1 MGKYKLILNVFL
13 FLILLSACK
22 NSMLDQSPQNQ
33 YSEATVWN
41 DINLADLYLN
51 DIYHGIRTGFDGEN
65 MLSCI
70 TDETHQTF
78 THGAEIYVEGNINAD
93 NVSPW
98 DGGEYSLPLNWDAC
112 FLNIQ
117 KVNVFLS
124 KIDGVVD
131 AYPTSEQAGI
141 KAQADI
147 KKGEALFLRA
157 YYYTQLARLYGGV
170 PIMKEPNS
178 LGDNFEL
185 ITRATFEETVKFIS
199 DDCDAAAA
207 LLLTK
212 DQMPMGRATKGAAL
226 ALKSRMLLFAASDL
240 SADGKADNDLVGYTA
255 PNRTALWTAAKNAAK
270 DVMDLGYYKL
280 DDFGAPDQNAVATNY
295 FNFFKAKDLSSNEII
310 WGKLYVNLTGNQNM
324 ANAYYGPN
332 SWVYQTNDAPTQNLV
347 DAYQMKNGS
356 DFFDHFTLGADGYY
370 KNTSSKFMNV
380 NPYYNRDPRFYGTIL
395 YDSAFWR
402 NRFVSGGLANKDPLG
417 RYDRRTIYAI
427 TGTDTIKTFGFD
439 THQGPVNSM
448 NAGYT
453 GYCMK
458 KMLDDT
464 QSETQ
469 IANTNVW
476 IEFRYAEVLLN
487 YAEACIELGEIDEA
501 TTYINKIRNRAGM
514 PDFTGDITKAL
525 RYERQIELAFE
536 NSRWYDI
543 RRWKILDEALS
554 DAKGMEI
561 DEFRKDGNI
570 VTSWKQISVEQRNP
584 STKMY
589 WVPISTTEIK
599 KSPQLVQNPLY

>member
-1 MGKYKLILNVFL
+1 MKKYKIGISIFA
-13 FLILLSACK
+13 FLILLSSCE
-22 NSMLDQSPQNQ
+22 NSILDKSPQDQ
-33 YSEATVWN
+33 YSDATVWN
-41 DINLADLYLN
+41 DIGLADFYLN
-51 DIYHGIRTGFDGEN
+51 DIYHGIRTGFDGET

-70 TDETHQTF
+70 TEETHQTF
-78 THGAEIYVEGNINAD
+78 THGAEVYVEGNINAD
-93 NVSPW
+93 NVAPW
-98 DGGEYSLPLNWDAC
+98 DGGGYSLPLNWDAS

-124 KIDGVVD
+124 KIDGVAD
-131 AYPTSEQAGI
+131 AYSTSEQAGI
-141 KAQADI
+141 KAQTDI

-170 PIMKEPNS
+170 PLMKEPNK
-178 LGDNFEL
+178 LGDDFKL
-185 ITRATFEETVKFIS
+185 LTRATFEETVKFIS
-199 DDCDAAAA
+199 DDCDAAAT
-207 LLLTK
+207 LLSTK
-212 DQMPMGRATKGAAL
+212 DQMAMGRATKGAVL

-240 SADGKADNDLVGYTA
+240 TADGTADNDLVGYTA
-255 PNRTALWTAAKNAAK
+255 PSRTTLWTAAKNAAK
-270 DVMDLGYYKL
+270 AVMDLGYEL
-280 DDFGAPDQNAVATNY
+280 EDFGAPDQNAVATNY
-295 FNFFKAKDLSSNEII
+295 FNFFKEKDLSSNEII
-310 WGKLYVNLTGNQNM
+310 WGKMYLYLTGDQNM
-324 ANAYYGPN
+324 ANGYNGPN
-332 SWVYQTNDAPTQNLV
+332 SWGAWTGNAPTQNLV
-347 DAYQMKNGS
+347 DAYQMKDGS

-370 KNTSSKFMNV
+370 ENISSQFLNV
-380 NPYYNRDPRFYGTIL
+380 NPYYNRDPRFYGSIL

-402 NRFVSGGLANKDPLG
+402 NRYVSGGLANIDPIG

-427 TGTDTIKTFGFD
+427 TGTDTIKTFGLD

-464 QSETQ
+464 QPENQ
-469 IANTNVW
+469 NANTNVW

-487 YAEACIELGEIDEA
+487 YAEACLELGEIDEA
-501 TTYINKIRNRAGM
+501 GTYINKIRNRSGM

-525 RYERQIELAFE
+525 RYERQIELVFE

-561 DEFRKDGNI
+561 DEFRKDGNV
-570 VTSWKQISVEQRNP
+570 VTTWKQISVQRRNP

-599 KSPQLVQNPLY
+599 KSSQLVQNPLY